1 MKLGLFAVTLFGAA
15 LCVACGSST
24 SSSSVSAIGV
34 SPSPCAVG
42 RTDSQ
47 QMSASATLPDG
58 TKKDVTAAA
67 TWSTDNSNTATV
79 NPSGV
84 VVGVNAGVTKITAS
98 YEGATGSVDCTV
110 GP

>member
-1 MKLGLFAVTLFGAA
+1 
-15 LCVACGSST
+15 
-24 SSSSVSAIGV
+24 
-34 SPSPCAVG
+34 
-42 RTDSQ
+42 
-47 QMSASATLPDG
+47 MSASATLPDG
-58 TKKDVTAAA
+58 TKKDVTGAA

-79 NPSGV
+79 NSSGV